1 MFVDIFNELLEENE
15 LNRKQFAE
23 QCGIPYTTVVG
34 WTKLGRLPDFT
45 SLIKIANFFDCSIDY
60 ITERNIQS
68 KQEIYSNSTEEEL
81 LKCFRNLN
89 KENKSIIVKLA
100 ETLSKE

>member
-1 MFVDIFNELLEENE
+1 MFVEIFNELLEEND

-45 SLIKIANFFDCSIDY
+45 SLIKIADFFNCSVDY
-60 ITERNIQS
+60 ITGRN
-68 KQEIYSNSTEEEL
+68 KQFNREYYANATEKAL
-81 LKCFRNLN
+81 LDSFRELN
-89 KENKSIIVKLA
+89 KDNKSIIIKLT
-100 ETLSKE
+100 EKLSKD